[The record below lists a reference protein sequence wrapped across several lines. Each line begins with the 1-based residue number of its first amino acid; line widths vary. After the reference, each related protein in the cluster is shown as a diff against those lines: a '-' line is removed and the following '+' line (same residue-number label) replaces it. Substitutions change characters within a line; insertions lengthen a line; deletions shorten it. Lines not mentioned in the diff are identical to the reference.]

1 MYLIIINIRCKFIRN
16 RVNCNTTIDKKW
28 VEEQDVSWFYK
39 IVEQKE
45 TVYGSAQS
53 RHRGGE
59 GKRSKN
65 TDRTLH
71 GV

>member
-1 MYLIIINIRCKFIRN
+1 M
-16 RVNCNTTIDKKW
+16 TIDKKW

-53 RHRGGE
+53 RHSGGE